1 MGQREQVK
9 IRQLERLINDGGE
22 TDVSV
27 LAGQVATLESQV
39 ATLQAQVAE
48 LQGFHGPE
56 FSSAFSTA
64 FWRGAQQ

>member
-39 ATLQAQVAE
+39 ATL
-48 LQGFHGPE
+48 
-56 FSSAFSTA
+56 
-64 FWRGAQQ
+64 